1 MAPRK
6 GAASPVLTVRIPA
19 DVYNVIKAAAAL
31 QSVTVTDLVRD
42 CIVRYFDGLL
52 DDAAIARELEARKAQ
67 LGRDGEGQP

>member
-31 QSVTVTDLVRD
+31 QNVTTTS
-42 CIVRYFDGLL
+42 IVREAICACFAGLL
-52 DDAAIARELEARKAQ
+52 DREGLTRELQRRQDQ
-67 LGRDGEGQP
+67 LGRGEGA